1 MDQIQLLKKKN
12 DMQRFISLLDESA
25 FEKLENYL
33 IESDIEVDADVSPV
47 TEELIENVIAN
58 EDSSLLT
65 EEVKDKLKVIFQ
77 ASVNDKVQ
85 EKVKAIHETVDTF
98 FTENQ
103 ESVDKYAEYVK
114 TELVALN
121 EQQQEELETKLDAY
135 LDYVITEWVEENK
148 IALETGVKTQ
158 ISESVLS
165 GLKKLFE
172 SNYIEVPEKP
182 ISLIQELE
190 SKTKQLYESN
200 VELNTKYNLTNKKL
214 SDLNK
219 KFVVLEA
226 TAGMTSEFD
235 KDKLVV
241 LSESIKAKTVD
252 EFKNK
257 VQAIKETIITKPT
270 PERSNV
276 TQTQL
281 DEGKKVEVE
290 LEETYVDPKI
300 KQYLSAFS
308 KKVD

>member
-1 MDQIQLLKKKN
+1 MIT
-12 DMQRFISLLDESA
+12 E
-25 FEKLENYL
+25 
-33 IESDIEVDADVSPV
+33 DVV
-47 TEELIENVIAN
+47 
-58 EDSSLLT
+58 LT

-85 EKVKAIHETVDTF
+85 QKINAIHETVDTF
-98 FTENQ
+98 FKENQ

-114 TELVALN
+114 TELVSLN
-121 EQQQEELETKLDAY
+121 EKTQEELETKLDAY
-135 LDYVITEWVEENK
+135 LDYVINEWVEENK
-148 IALETGVKTQ
+148 LALESGVKTQ

-190 SKTKQLYESN
+190 TKTKQLYESN

-219 KFVVLEA
+219 KLVVLEA
-226 TAGMTSEFD
+226 TSGMTSEFD
-235 KDKLVV
+235 KDKLTV

-252 EFKNK
+252 EFKKK
-257 VQAIKETIITKPT
+257 VQEIKETLIEKST

-281 DEGKKVEVE
+281 DEGKKLEV
-290 LEETYVDPKI
+290 EETYVDPKI

-308 KKVD
+308 KKVV